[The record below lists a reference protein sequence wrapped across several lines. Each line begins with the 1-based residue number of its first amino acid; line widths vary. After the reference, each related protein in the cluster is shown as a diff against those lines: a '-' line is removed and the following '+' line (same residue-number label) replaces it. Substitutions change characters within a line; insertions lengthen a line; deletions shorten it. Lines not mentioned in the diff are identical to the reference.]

1 MENDDLGNIGIIT
14 EARIKE
20 NKKLLKKKK
29 KDNSKKNDMFLNCR
43 SCNAII
49 TNDFRSK
56 FDKRYCGDCL

>member
-29 KDNSKKNDMFLNCR
+29 KDNSKKNDLFAFCR
-43 SCNAII
+43 SCKQTI
-49 TNDFRSK
+49 TNDYRSK
-56 FDKRYCGDCL
+56 FDQRYCADCL